1 MFHHASEYTYFVFRL
16 QGAFSELI
24 PLSKSIYAKRTISH
38 SGRDERLLVLGTQ
51 TRAPPMCLLSLIGF
65 NYFSTMV

>member
-1 MFHHASEYTYFVFRL
+1 MND
-16 QGAFSELI
+16 GARITDLI

-51 TRAPPMCLLSLIGF
+51 TRAPTENITIHQDHFCAPQTTS
-65 NYFSTMV
+65 